1 MSNLTLRDWFE
12 KARNE
17 NFAIGAFNIDSFD
30 IFKAVC
36 EAGERTKS
44 PLLVQFS
51 PGEAKYFGLKNIRDM
66 IKNTRDEISVPI
78 FLNLDHC
85 KEVDTCLEAM
95 ECGFDMVHF
104 DGSDLPMG
112 ENILRVKEIVNAA
125 HGKDILVE
133 GEIDKVSGGSE
144 VHAEEIYLEA
154 IKKSYTKP
162 EIAGDFVVQT
172 GVDIFAPVFGNV
184 HGTFPNQPD
193 LDFGLLKKIRSLVP
207 NTFLAMHGGSGIPE
221 VQVKEAVKD
230 GAIVKVNVNTE
241 LRQAFIDSLVEKT
254 GEKPLQ
260 YTYYKMTDD
269 IVGAVAAVVE
279 GKIEVFGSGGKV
291 R

>member
-1 MSNLTLRDWFE
+1 MNNLTLRDWFE
-12 KARNE
+12 RAKRE
-17 NFAIGAFNIDSFD
+17 NFAIGAFNVDSFD

-36 EAGERTKS
+36 ETGEKTKS

-51 PGEAKYFGLKNIRDM
+51 PGEAKYFGLGNIRDM
-66 IKNTRDEISVPI
+66 VKNVQEESDVPL

-95 ECGFDMVHF
+95 ECGFNMVHF
-104 DGSDLPMG
+104 DGSDLPVG

-125 HGKDILVE
+125 HAKDILVE

-144 VHAEEIYLEA
+144 VHVEEIDLEA

-162 EIAGDFVVQT
+162 DIAGDFVVQT
-172 GVDIFAPVFGNV
+172 GVDLLAPVFGNV

-193 LDFGLLKKIRSLVP
+193 LDFDLLKKISGLVP

-221 VQVKEAVKD
+221 AQVKQAIKD
-230 GAIVKVNVNTE
+230 GGIVKVNVNTE
-241 LRQAFIDSLVEKT
+241 LRQAFIDSLIEKT
-254 GEKPLQ
+254 GEKPQQ

-279 GKIEVFGSGGKV
+279 GKIGVFGSGGKV
-291 R
+291 